1 MPEISACSFTVV
13 ARVLTLACFFFP
25 VLLRA
30 QLSPAEAAGKQ
41 IYMEGV
47 SPSGQE
53 MEAILGEGS
62 TRVPANLMPCASC
75 HGRDGK
81 GRPEGGVAPS
91 EITWERLTSALR
103 STAALER
110 HRPAYTIAML
120 QRAIFEGTDPAGNP
134 LGTTMPRYRLSSQDR
149 DNLIQYLKV
158 LGKEPEPGVTEISIR
173 VGTIIPA
180 SGPLAAAGQSSAA
193 LLKAYFAELNR
204 QGGIYGRQVE
214 LLVLEASG
222 SPEEIEHQAAAFIR
236 DQNIFAISGVLAP
249 GSESRIA
256 GLMERL
262 GVPAIAAFAS
272 IPEAEIADRTKNF
285 YLLSGL
291 PQQARVLVKFARDHF
306 PDTAARMAIVYPE
319 GASELA
325 NMVKEQCH
333 ALSFR
338 DVFPLQYSR
347 FVAAEISQELNSQK
361 VEAVFFLGRG
371 KELEE
376 MLAAAAKLDWRPTIY
391 QPGSLAGQEIL
402 EVSKAFDERIFLSFP
417 TLPSDLD
424 PAAIAEYRTLA
435 AKHKL
440 TTVQPALSLAVL
452 ATAKVLLE
460 GLRNSGRQLN
470 RDKFISTLS
479 STYGFNTG
487 LTPPVTYGATRRI
500 GALGAYIVMLDLKN
514 RTLAP
519 TGPWMAP

>member
-1 MPEISACSFTVV
+1 M
-13 ARVLTLACFFFP
+13 
-25 VLLRA
+25 
-30 QLSPAEAAGKQ
+30 
-41 IYMEGV
+41 
-47 SPSGQE
+47 
-53 MEAILGEGS
+53 
-62 TRVPANLMPCASC
+62 
-75 HGRDGK
+75 
-81 GRPEGGVAPS
+81 
-91 EITWERLTSALR
+91 
-103 STAALER
+103 
-110 HRPAYTIAML
+110 
-120 QRAIFEGTDPAGNP
+120 
-134 LGTTMPRYRLSSQDR
+134 
-149 DNLIQYLKV
+149 
-158 LGKEPEPGVTEISIR
+158 
-173 VGTIIPA
+173 
-180 SGPLAAAGQSSAA
+180 
-193 LLKAYFAELNR
+193 
-204 QGGIYGRQVE
+204 E

-262 GVPAIAAFAS
+262 GVPVIAAFAS
-272 IPEAEIADRTKNF
+272 IPETEIADRTKNF

-291 PQQARVLVKFARDHF
+291 PQQTRVLVKFARVHF
-306 PDTAARMAIVYPE
+306 PDTAAKMAIVYPE

-325 NMVKEQCH
+325 NTVQEQCQ

-338 DVFPLQYSR
+338 DVFSLPYSR
-347 FVAAEISQELNSQK
+347 FAAAEISGELSQQK
-361 VEAVFFLGRG
+361 IEAVFFLGRG

-376 MLAAAAKLDWRPTIY
+376 MLAAAAKLNWRPTIY
-391 QPGSLAGQEIL
+391 LPGALAGREIL
-402 EVSKAFDERIFLSFP
+402 EISKVFDERIFLSFP

-424 PAAIAEYRTLA
+424 PAAIAEYQALT

-440 TTVQPALSLAVL
+440 ITVQPALSLAGL

-470 RDKFISTLS
+470 RDKFILTLS

-487 LTPPVTYGATRRI
+487 LTPPVTYGTTRRI

-519 TGPWMAP
+519 AGSWMAL